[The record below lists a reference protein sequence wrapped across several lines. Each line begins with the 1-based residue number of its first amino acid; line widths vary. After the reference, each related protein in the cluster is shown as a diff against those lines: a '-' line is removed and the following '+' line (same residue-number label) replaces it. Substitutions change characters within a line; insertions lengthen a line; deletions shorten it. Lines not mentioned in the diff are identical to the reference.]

1 MFLYAYIWLYMF
13 EVMVFCVIYA
23 HFIFAYSL
31 LVSTY
36 HLMSK
41 TIVKYSGVLLLQ
53 TTRGFVSILKKKNR
67 NTV

>member
-1 MFLYAYIWLYMF
+1 MFLCACIWLYMF

-23 HFIFAYSL
+23 HFIFVYSL

-36 HLMSK
+36 HLMSYCK
-41 TIVKYSGVLLLQ
+41 IFK
-53 TTRGFVSILKKKNR
+53 SIAVADNEKFCQYFGEKNR